1 MRTALKVA
9 LSAVAGG
16 LAIVLVVAA
25 LTAGGLLTNPFT
37 TRTVDRSQPVLLKS
51 VQNISQYHAAV
62 GNFEVVL
69 DVERDVRWVP
79 DFVLG
84 ERSLFV
90 AAGTVNAY
98 VDFSG
103 LTEEDLELSRDGRS
117 VEVRLP
123 DAQLDEPNLDQDRT
137 YLFTQERGVVNRLSD
152 ALSARD
158 QSGLYELAEKKLEAA
173 AKESELARR
182 AEENTKA
189 MLVGM
194 FGSLDI
200 RATFVEDSDG

>member
-16 LAIVLVVAA
+16 LAIVLVIAA
-25 LTAGGLLTNPFT
+25 LSVGGLLTNPFQSRT
-37 TRTVDRSQPVLLKS
+37 TDRSQPALLKS

-69 DVERDVRWVP
+69 DIEKDIRWVP
-79 DFVLG
+79 DFVVG

-103 LTEEDLELSRDGRS
+103 LTEDDLTLSGDGRS
-117 VEVRLP
+117 VKVRLP
-123 DAQLDEPNLDQDRT
+123 AAQLDEPNLDQDRT
-137 YLFTQERGVVNRLSD
+137 YLFSQERGVVNRVND

-158 QSGLYELAEKKLEAA
+158 QSGLYELAEEKLETA
-173 AKESELARR
+173 AKKSELTKR

-200 RATFVEDSDG
+200 ETTFVDAEE